1 VRPYIIYLII
11 IFIRQNNAITDTD
24 HQINAETPM
33 FLVLQPAIALKAMTK
48 IADMI
53 SAVLLPMK
61 CIAPKAFTAK
71 NADAGRISALCSFF
85 LFLP

>member
-1 VRPYIIYLII
+1 
-11 IFIRQNNAITDTD
+11 
-24 HQINAETPM
+24 
-33 FLVLQPAIALKAMTK
+33 MTK

-85 LFLP
+85 PFFAIIIILDSF